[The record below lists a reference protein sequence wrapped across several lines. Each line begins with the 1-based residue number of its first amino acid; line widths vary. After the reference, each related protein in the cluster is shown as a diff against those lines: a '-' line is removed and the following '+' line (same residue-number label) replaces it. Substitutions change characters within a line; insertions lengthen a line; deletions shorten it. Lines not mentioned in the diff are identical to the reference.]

1 MEYRHYELGRELAAT
16 GMSVVVISGSHSHL
30 FAAQPRVTGGYAFE
44 RIDGLIYCWVRTP
57 AYTRSMS
64 IGRVFNMVVFMLRL
78 YRLPTGRLPR
88 PDAIIVSSPSP
99 FPILPAK
106 RWARRWGARLVFE
119 VRDLWP
125 LTLQELGGLS
135 DRHPLVMVMDWFER
149 RAYRDADVVV
159 SLLPAAATHF
169 ESRGLPSG
177 RLSVIPN
184 GVSESAL
191 VDPTT
196 EAPDTVR
203 AAVDGASF
211 VVGFVGTLGMANAL
225 ETLIEAARLL
235 EGEGIRLVI
244 VGRGPDEDRLRAKA
258 AGLSH
263 VVFAGPVP
271 KADVPAT
278 LRRFDVCY
286 VGFHK
291 SPLYRFGIAPNKV
304 YDYMAAG
311 RPIILAAEA
320 ANDVVREAECGV
332 SVPPEDPA
340 ALAEAIRSLRAMSPE
355 DLARLGA
362 NGRDYVRREHGYRGL
377 AMRYRALLDRSGT

>member
-1 MEYRHYELGRELAAT
+1 MEYRHYELGRELVAL
-16 GMSVVVISGSHSHL
+16 GMTVVVITGSHSHL
-30 FAAQPRVTGGYAFE
+30 FATQPRVTGGYTIE
-44 RIDGLIYCWVRTP
+44 RLDGLTYCWVRTP

-64 IGRVFNMVVFMLRL
+64 LGRVFNMVVFTLRL

-106 RWARRWGARLVFE
+106 RWAVRWGARLVFE

-135 DRHPLVMVMDWFER
+135 DRHPLVIVMDWFER
-149 RAYRDADVVV
+149 RAYRDADAVV

-169 ESRGLPSG
+169 ESRGLPRG
-177 RLSVIPN
+177 RVHVIPN

-191 VDPTT
+191 LEPTSD
-196 EAPDTVR
+196 APDNVR
-203 AAVDGASF
+203 GAVAGASF
-211 VVGFVGTLGMANAL
+211 IVGFVGTLGMANAL
-225 ETLIEAARLL
+225 ETLIKAGRLL
-235 EGEGIRLVI
+235 DGEDIKLVI
-244 VGRGPDEDRLRAKA
+244 VGRGPDEDRLRAMA
-258 AGLSH
+258 AGLRH

-320 ANDVVREAECGV
+320 ANDVVRDADCGI
-332 SVPPEDPA
+332 SVPPEDPT
-340 ALAEAIRSLRAMSPE
+340 ALAEAIRSMRALSSE
-355 DLARLGA
+355 DRARLGQ

-377 AMRYRALLDRSGT
+377 AMRYRALLDRSGA